1 MYKYIV
7 RFVSMY
13 AVLIALPA
21 ALNAALVLAGGAL
34 FLSPMATLILLGV
47 VDGGYLFGLLFELI
61 RAAMRRPL
69 FYERLSRTR
78 LVSTLPVPEKK

>member
-1 MYKYIV
+1 MTIGLILLVIV
-7 RFVSMY
+7 
-13 AVLIALPA
+13 
-21 ALNAALVLAGGAL
+21 GA
-34 FLSPMATLILLGV
+34 LILLGV

-78 LVSTLPVPEKK
+78 LVSTLPEKK

>member
-1 MYKYIV
+1 
-7 RFVSMY
+7 
-13 AVLIALPA
+13 
-21 ALNAALVLAGGAL
+21 
-34 FLSPMATLILLGV
+34 MATLILLGV